1 MNVLDLCCP
10 IPINMIDM
18 ISSVIMSLNVVID
31 LGFMFLAVYIQSYIH
46 ISSAVFSK
54 EGFG

>member
-31 LGFMFLAVYIQSYIH
+31 LGFLFLAVYI
-46 ISSAVFSK
+46 
-54 EGFG
+54 